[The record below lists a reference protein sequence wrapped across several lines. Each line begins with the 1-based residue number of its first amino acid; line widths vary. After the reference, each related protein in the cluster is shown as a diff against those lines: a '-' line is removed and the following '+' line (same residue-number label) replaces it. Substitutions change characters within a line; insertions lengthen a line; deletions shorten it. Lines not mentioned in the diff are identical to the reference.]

1 MMQRVLLLTLILF
14 TGFFASCSSSK
25 KATSSNSKNEDKV
38 KKEQALY
45 AQSDKVFDD
54 FNKKQGENLN
64 QHTLKYINDYKEIAI
79 DKMVVH
85 KIPASITLAQG
96 ILESGSGRS
105 ELSRKSNNHFGIKCH
120 KDWNGKKVR
129 YDDDKKRECFRKY
142 EDPEGSFHDHSLFL
156 TSRGRYSSLFD
167 LKPDNY
173 KAWAKGLKKAGYAT
187 DRKYSHKL
195 IDLIEDYHLHKY
207 DDLVLKKK
215 GYAKINTSRI
225 RTEETTI
232 ADKIVIVS
240 TGDTLYSIAKNNKT
254 TVEKLKQMNDLSTN
268 EINIGQRLIVSK

>member
-1 MMQRVLLLTLILF
+1 MMRRVLVLILILF
-14 TGFFASCSSSK
+14 TGFFASCNSSK
-25 KATSSNSKNEDKV
+25 KTVSSKSKNEERI

-45 AQSDKVFDD
+45 AQSDKVFHE
-54 FNKKQGENLN
+54 FNKKHGENLN
-64 QHTLKYINDYKEIAI
+64 QHTLNYIDDYKEIAI

-105 ELSRKSNNHFGIKCH
+105 ELSRRSNNHFGIKCH

-129 YDDDKKRECFRKY
+129 YDDDRKRECFRKY

-156 TSRGRYSSLFD
+156 TSRSRYASLFD

-207 DDLVLKKK
+207 DNLVLKKK
-215 GYAKINTSRI
+215 GYAKTNTSKVRI
-225 RTEETTI
+225 EETTI
-232 ADKIVIVS
+232 SDKTVIVS
-240 TGDTLYSIAKNNKT
+240 TGDTLYSIAKNNRT
-254 TVEKLKQMNDLSTN
+254 TVEKLKQMNDLSSN